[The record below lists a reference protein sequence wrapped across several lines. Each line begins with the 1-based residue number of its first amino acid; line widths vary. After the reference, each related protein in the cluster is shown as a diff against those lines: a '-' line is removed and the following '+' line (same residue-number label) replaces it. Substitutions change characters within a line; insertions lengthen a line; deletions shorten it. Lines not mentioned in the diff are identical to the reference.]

1 MSEYTQTIK
10 VRCPRCGSSSIVKR
24 GSHDGKQTFACK
36 DCFRRFFRSNETLDG
51 RAKQIGAAV
60 NMYYDGL
67 SYKRIAENI
76 SEMFDRPEPSKR
88 TIYSWVRRYTD
99 KVIVPRKEETNGY
112 YGAEDTTWAKP
123 GNSQR

>member
-1 MSEYTQTIK
+1 MSEYVQTIK

-24 GSHDGKQTFACK
+24 GYHDGKQTFACK
-36 DCFRRFFRSNETLDG
+36 DCERRFFQSNETLDG

-76 SEMFDRPEPSKR
+76 SGDVRPTR
-88 TIYSWVRRYTD
+88 TVQAHDLYMGSEIHQQGHRHHEG
-99 KVIVPRKEETNGY
+99 IPRAHG
-112 YGAEDTTWAKP
+112 
-123 GNSQR
+123 R